1 MSTPPDIAPS
11 RADPQVLR
19 ATGDWT
25 LEHADAL
32 LRFISAAP
40 DKVRDIDGR
49 DIGRLDSTGAM
60 LLSRYAMRVGL
71 GLSTVEVQPRYQSMV
86 DSVRQIC
93 ETPVRDTRKELGF
106 ERMLGRLGYAME
118 DYTREVLALIGFGG
132 LTLQTMFR
140 TLALD
145 PALLFLDEPTAGL
158 DPVGAAAF
166 DSLILG
172 LQRALG
178 LTVFLITHDLD
189 TLYTICNRVAVL
201 ADGRVLVNAPLDEV
215 ERFDHPWVQ
224 EYFHGP
230 RGRAAQKAKERA

>member
-1 MSTPPDIAPS
+1 M
-11 RADPQVLR
+11 
-19 ATGDWT
+19 
-25 LEHADAL
+25 
-32 LRFISAAP
+32 
-40 DKVRDIDGR
+40 
-49 DIGRLDSTGAM
+49 
-60 LLSRYAMRVGL
+60 
-71 GLSTVEVQPRYQSMV
+71 
-86 DSVRQIC
+86 
-93 ETPVRDTRKELGF
+93 
-106 ERMLGRLGYAME
+106 
-118 DYTREVLALIGFGG
+118 
-132 LTLQTMFR
+132 
-140 TLALD
+140 
-145 PALLFLDEPTAGL
+145 
-158 DPVGAAAF
+158 GAAAF